1 MVPFVLAFL
10 VSLAI
15 AKGLPPAETRGGQFL
30 TISLLLFVALVV
42 MIATERL
49 ARLAAPI
56 TVLLRMTMLFPDKA
70 PNRVRLAM
78 RCSSTDELRRTLI
91 EVNESGLGSSANEA
105 AETLMVLV
113 AALSRHDRMTRGH
126 SERVRAYA
134 DVIAGEMGLS
144 SEDRSKLRWAA
155 LLHDV
160 GKMQIPGQI
169 LNKPGG
175 LTDVEYEIVKQHA
188 AIGGDLVEPL
198 RDFLG
203 PWADT
208 VAQHHERWDGAG
220 YPKGLAGTEI
230 CLGARIVAVAD
241 TFDVITSLRSYKE
254 PLPAVQARVEITRCA
269 GSQFDA
275 DVVKSFLQIGLSRFR
290 WHLAPLSVF
299 TQIPQLVAIMS
310 PVAGGLTTVVAT
322 SAPVLMAGAATMGMI
337 AATEPMA
344 PLELPAAD
352 EYAIE
357 DATRPPITV
366 GGSEATVTSFEVT
379 TTVQLRSTT
388 TTTSPGET
396 TATRPSTIRTS
407 VIVTTTARPVSTVA
421 VSSTTSNSTSTT
433 STTQRPTT
441 TTTAATGPNP
451 PDGELP
457 ERIGTCVG
465 YPGLTAQQFRNANWV
480 NLAGCDLSGV
490 SLAGFDLSGSDIR
503 YGSLAGANFSGV
515 DLSDARIRD
524 SVLDGT
530 NFSDADLS
538 DLILRDVS
546 AVGANFT
553 GSNLVSTEFV
563 WTNLSGS
570 TFSGSNL
577 NDVTFD
583 KVNLEGANF
592 ADSTIIDSAFVWVN
606 ASGANFDRVSF
617 SEVEMEKIDL
627 TDASARDGNWSSVS
641 AEAASIGGLKVS
653 GTAMIGVDFED
664 ATGTPVL
671 GAHAHWTGVACPDG
685 AAAVDRVCNWR

>member
-1 MVPFVLAFL
+1 MNTPAKDSNWTSRPVLGRLLQFSLFVVPFVLAFF

-15 AKGLPPAETRGGQFL
+15 AKGLPAAETRGGQFL
-30 TISLLLFVALVV
+30 TIFLLLFVALVV

-169 LNKPGG
+169 LNKPGR

-208 VAQHHERWDGAG
+208 VAQHHERWDGGG
-220 YPKGLAGTEI
+220 YPKGLAGTDI

-254 PLPAVQARVEITRCA
+254 PLPAVQARVEIARCA

-275 DVVKSFLQIGLSRFR
+275 DVVKSFLQIGISRFR

-299 TQIPQLVAIMS
+299 TQIPQFVAIMS
-310 PVAGGLTTVVAT
+310 PVAGGMTTVAAT

-352 EYAIE
+352 EYAVVE
-357 DATRPPITV
+357 ALREAKPRITV
-366 GGSEATVTSFEVT
+366 DGSAATVTSFDVT

-396 TATRPSTIRTS
+396 TTTRPSTVRTS
-407 VIVTTTARPVSTVA
+407 VMVTTTAKPVSAIA

-433 STTQRPTT
+433 STT
-441 TTTAATGPNP
+441 A
-451 PDGELP
+451 
-457 ERIGTCVG
+457 
-465 YPGLTAQQFRNANWV
+465 
-480 NLAGCDLSGV
+480 
-490 SLAGFDLSGSDIR
+490 
-503 YGSLAGANFSGV
+503 
-515 DLSDARIRD
+515 
-524 SVLDGT
+524 
-530 NFSDADLS
+530 
-538 DLILRDVS
+538 
-546 AVGANFT
+546 
-553 GSNLVSTEFV
+553 
-563 WTNLSGS
+563 
-570 TFSGSNL
+570 
-577 NDVTFD
+577 NDV
-583 KVNLEGANF
+583 N
-592 ADSTIIDSAFVWVN
+592 
-606 ASGANFDRVSF
+606 
-617 SEVEMEKIDL
+617 
-627 TDASARDGNWSSVS
+627 
-641 AEAASIGGLKVS
+641 
-653 GTAMIGVDFED
+653 D
-664 ATGTPVL
+664 AT
-671 GAHAHWTGVACPDG
+671 AHYDHHRRYRTESSRRP
-685 AAAVDRVCNWR
+685 AARSHR